1 MDTGAGAAKPERVP
15 PSGFQKWLGFKPPA
29 KPVADYKITRKSLY
43 GRWHGTV
50 LSQVYQ
56 SVIFFDFICLI
67 FFVIYATAKGD
78 SGEMM
83 MWSECDDDETKCR
96 PEWFDEHLSSIA
108 HVAKDL
114 TSLSTFVLT
123 FYLGY
128 SYARYVDY
136 YWACRAVQ
144 GRINDIALII
154 GANINF
160 HKLENDP
167 DLADWADT
175 LERYLNLVH
184 FLCHISTS
192 PVLTQGPNCKHKV
205 FTDAKGAGS
214 ILLEEEILGM
224 QLCTDEEYGALL
236 RAKTIGGPNGP
247 GNTVLVWITML
258 YDKGVNMDR
267 SYFRDNSDASRMT
280 ALNMNFQEKIEA
292 LRGAIAHIGFELQ
305 LPVPLAYAHMMQF
318 FVDTICCLYPFV
330 AVYEINTIII
340 ESTGF
345 TMMDLWASLPLT
357 LLGVF
362 FFSFFYQGL
371 LALSK
376 TFTAPAGRRVD
387 PKNPLTDVQDKE
399 FYIEVRTILNQTKSG
414 TYMFFN
420 TGKMAPKILRPN
432 SVKVRG
438 TSDVGAAN
446 PAAEKADEVVE
457 AEEAKTAAE

>member
-1 MDTGAGAAKPERVP
+1 MDTGSNAAKPERVP
-15 PSGFQKWLGFKPPA
+15 PSNFQTWLGFKAGP
-29 KPVADYKITRKSLY
+29 KPVADYKITRANLY
-43 GRWHGTV
+43 SRWHGTV

-56 SVIFFDFICLI
+56 SVIFFDFLCLI
-67 FFVIYATAKGD
+67 FFIIYAVSTGD
-78 SGEMM
+78 SGKMM
-83 MWSECDDDETKCR
+83 MESNCDGDDTKCR

-160 HKLENDP
+160 HKMENDP
-167 DLADWADT
+167 DLVDWADT

-192 PVLTQGPNCKHKV
+192 PVLSQAGPHKV
-205 FTDAKGAGS
+205 FTDAKGEGS
-214 ILLEEEILGM
+214 ILLSEQILGM
-224 QLCTDEEYGALL
+224 QLCTPEEYGALL
-236 RAKTIGGPNGP
+236 RAKEIGGPNGP

-267 SYFRDNSDASRMT
+267 SYFRDNSDSARMT
-280 ALNMNFQEKIEA
+280 ALNMSFQTKIEA

-345 TMMDLWASLPLT
+345 TEMDLWASLPLT

-387 PKNPLTDVQDKE
+387 PKNPNTDVQDKE

-432 SVKVRG
+432 SVKLRT
-438 TSDVGAAN
+438 TSDVDST
-446 PAAEKADEVVE
+446 KIDEVKE
-457 AEEAKTAAE
+457 AEEANE